1 MAFGDPSKSERGHL
15 QRDAFAPCGKS
26 LNEGHGFSRAAE
38 YAIGE
43 GYLAAASINPCVR
56 TRKEAADLTIPSL
69 VGAPCFSRGEL
80 DLSPAETGFISQE
93 WALALAGA
101 KAYDQPR
108 TLSRDAEALSKLAGE
123 MGVGLFNLLK
133 RFESSQSEQ
142 KRVAKSSQDMHLRL
156 YQQLRFRPRER
167 NRRSLHCA
175 PPDFLWR
182 VVALAEFMRL
192 SLRKAAYGVVDECRV
207 VGNPGTL
214 RSHRQAG

>member
-108 TLSRDAEALSKLAGE
+108 TLSRDAEALLSKLAGE

-142 KRVAKSSQDMHLRL
+142 KRVAKSSSAPLSATTLQAEGKKPQVPPLRCPG
-156 YQQLRFRPRER
+156 FPVE
-167 NRRSLHCA
+167 SGGVGGVH
-175 PPDFLWR
+175 
-182 VVALAEFMRL
+182 
-192 SLRKAAYGVVDECRV
+192 AAFSTESRIRGC
-207 VGNPGTL
+207 
-214 RSHRQAG
+214 